1 MFKTPP
7 PNQNAVSL
15 SSLRTESP
23 SNLEQTGSKSSWA
36 ANVRQ
41 LYMQSGQL
49 GPLPLPFPTE
59 RLLHCQTQ
67 ALLPYKQLSSKEGS
81 FVLLNTDK
89 LPAGGEVHEEKTN
102 CASVSVKL
110 VGDIGLRGKMQFD
123 VAKSIEYSIRSS
135 KRSNQH
141 PLVLVVGDWV
151 YPRGPVNKSHEEAK
165 RTQSEVLNVYQKLTK
180 KCSVRGVLGNHE
192 YGDNKMASDPAAFM
206 DLAKQNGI
214 QVNRYG
220 RHTIESE
227 NFTVD
232 VFLLDSTVIA
242 VDDKQVQ
249 WISDEISKSITK
261 EQETGK
267 KTWRIVSSHHPIVSF
282 GLHASETTY
291 ISDLIDTSHIDLWLS
306 GHEHD
311 IEIIPARTNSPPT
324 IVSGTGS
331 TKRPIHPH
339 PDATFLSNKPG
350 FVNLQINEH
359 DIQIKP
365 ELIDH

>member
-1 MFKTPP
+1 MFKTTPP
-7 PNQNAVSL
+7 IQNTISL
-15 SSLRTESP
+15 SSLKAENPTHHGQP
-23 SNLEQTGSKSSWA
+23 GSRSSWA

-41 LYMQSGQL
+41 LYAQSGQF

-59 RLLHCQTQ
+59 RLLECKPQS
-67 ALLPYKQLSSKEGS
+67 LLPYQQLSSTKGC
-81 FVLLNTDK
+81 FALLNTDQ
-89 LPAGGEVHEEKTN
+89 LPAGGEVQEEKTN

-123 VAKSIEYSIRSS
+123 VAKSIEYSIRKS

-151 YPRGPVNKSHEEAK
+151 YPRGPVDKSLEEAK
-165 RTQSEVLNVYQKLTK
+165 RTQGEVLNVYQNLTK
-180 KCSVRGVLGNHE
+180 RCSVRGVLGNHE
-192 YGDNKMASDPAAFM
+192 YGDNKMASDPAVFM
-206 DLAKQNGI
+206 DLAKKNGI

-232 VFLLDSTVIA
+232 IFLLDSTVIA
-242 VDDKQVQ
+242 VDDTQVQ
-249 WISDEISKSITK
+249 WISEEISKSLTK
-261 EQETGK
+261 EQATGK
-267 KTWRIVSSHHPIVSF
+267 KTWRLITSHHPIVSF

-291 ISDLIDTSHIDLWLS
+291 ISELFDTSHIDLWLS

-311 IEIIPARTNSPPT
+311 IEIISARANSPPT

-331 TKRPIHPH
+331 TQRLIDSH

-350 FVNLQINEH
+350 FVNLQINEN

-365 ELIDH
+365 ELID